1 MSNLDNRIF
10 NAEELTKLATLVL
23 SSLDKVHSLD
33 SIKETIT
40 LLDSSPITWMRVI
53 FEDAISF
60 HKEEG
65 RFPDAV
71 YLEAKHPNKFYDP
84 EMPYSPDIFIQLT
97 NQLKKHK
104 QLKQIMEAI
113 NNQDLDAVQD
123 IVSGNIKCRNKN
135 PITIDSVISGYAA
148 AKLAPKGL
156 KFGIPDLDR
165 YTKGLDYGTLNVVAA
180 PVGRFKTTFALSI
193 AYRAAVKEG
202 KKVLYITLEVT
213 TMRIFY
219 NLIARHA
226 HEIGY
231 DIKASHIKKT
241 ILTPKQEIQLE
252 KAVKDWKSNAKGQI
266 TVVGSED
273 LEECTPAYL
282 EAFIQKKKEE
292 MGGELDL
299 VVIDYINLFKN
310 RIPPSL
316 KLDQYSALNH
326 YIQFFT
332 DLSIRM
338 NFILLML
345 CQVSRAGTELL
356 EKQGEQDGGKKLA
369 STTYFAEANEI
380 ERSASV
386 ALILYASKAQ
396 KNAGNV
402 DIFIVKN
409 RDGDTPENP
418 INTIVLPEYFSVG
431 VAKSQF
437 PEMGN
442 PEAMAELITNPASSK
457 TTEEIMEEE
466 QDAENV
472 DEEYDMDFGSMDFE
486 D

>member
-1 MSNLDNRIF
+1 
-10 NAEELTKLATLVL
+10 
-23 SSLDKVHSLD
+23 
-33 SIKETIT
+33 
-40 LLDSSPITWMRVI
+40 
-53 FEDAISF
+53 
-60 HKEEG
+60 
-65 RFPDAV
+65 
-71 YLEAKHPNKFYDP
+71 
-84 EMPYSPDIFIQLT
+84 
-97 NQLKKHK
+97 
-104 QLKQIMEAI
+104 
-113 NNQDLDAVQD
+113 
-123 IVSGNIKCRNKN
+123 
-135 PITIDSVISGYAA
+135 
-148 AKLAPKGL
+148 
-156 KFGIPDLDR
+156 
-165 YTKGLDYGTLNVVAA
+165 
-180 PVGRFKTTFALSI
+180 
-193 AYRAAVKEG
+193 
-202 KKVLYITLEVT
+202 
-213 TMRIFY
+213 
-219 NLIARHA
+219 
-226 HEIGY
+226 
-231 DIKASHIKKT
+231 
-241 ILTPKQEIQLE
+241 
-252 KAVKDWKSNAKGQI
+252 
-266 TVVGSED
+266 
-273 LEECTPAYL
+273 
-282 EAFIQKKKEE
+282 